1 MEQIL
6 QKNKKTFP
14 VWNITKKIKM
24 VYNLGNGDEKQHYLI
39 QIDNEK
45 KIILKTHHRITICCD
60 IIIYRILNLISD
72 DRVEWPP
79 YLDEID
85 GNF

>member
-14 VWNITKKIKM
+14 VWNIIKKIKI
-24 VYNLGNGDEKQHYLI
+24 VYNFRNVDEKQHSLI

-45 KIILKTHHRITICCD
+45 KL
-60 IIIYRILNLISD
+60 Y
-72 DRVEWPP
+72 
-79 YLDEID
+79 
-85 GNF
+85 